1 MPVHSRLTT
10 TVSAEG
16 HIVLPR
22 TILRSLGWHPGT
34 KLAFEKVPEGVLLKP
49 AQVLEETSPSEVF
62 GMLKWTGEPKALE
75 EMEAGILAKAKHRHD
90 GD

>member
-1 MPVHSRLTT
+1 MPVHNRLTA
-10 TVSAEG
+10 TVSAKG
-16 HIVLPR
+16 RIVLPQ
-22 TILRSLGWHPGT
+22 TILQSLGWHPGT
-34 KLAFEKVPEGVLLKP
+34 KLTFEKVPEGVLVKP

-62 GMLKWTGEPKALE
+62 GMLKWTGKPKTLE